1 MIQHLK
7 IGSRLALG
15 FCLILLLAT
24 AILLIGLW
32 RMAELEA
39 SSEYVIDKKVAAMT
53 TAMNMREAGSELA
66 LALRKVVTPPMPPR
80 QGRGRAPGQDPAG
93 LRAL

>member
-1 MIQHLK
+1 MIQRLK
-7 IGSRLALG
+7 IGSRLAFG

-39 SSEYVIDKKVAAMT
+39 ASE
-53 TAMNMREAGSELA
+53 
-66 LALRKVVTPPMPPR
+66 
-80 QGRGRAPGQDPAG
+80 
-93 LRAL
+93 

>member
-7 IGSRLALG
+7 IGSRLAFG

-39 SSEYVIDKKVAAMT
+39 SSEYVIDQKVAAMT
-53 TAMNMREAGSELA
+53 SAMRPIRRFFCSRLRPAMEAEAVAINQSPIRTIVIA
-66 LALRKVVTPPMPPR
+66 
-80 QGRGRAPGQDPAG
+80 
-93 LRAL
+93 